1 LSCRLFTRAL
11 GHRLVCSAITRK
23 RRVGPRPRGRGKSS
37 VQRANNNGLSSSRVL
52 LVDDERD
59 LLELLAFVVEQAGF
73 VPVKAAN
80 PTEALEALEKEDPA
94 VAVVDLNLR
103 PWSGFDLIAEIR
115 KRNPKLPITVLTARA
130 GEDDKVRALDTG
142 ADDYVVKPFAHR
154 ELIARI
160 RAQVRRAELE
170 RGTSG
175 ESTLAAGIFQLDLRE
190 RLLVVDGELELRL
203 TGTEFRLLE
212 CLMRNADSVVGTNML
227 ARYVWGY
234 NDPPAREAMRVT
246 VYRLRRKLGDGR
258 SGSRLIETVPGVG
271 LRLRTVRA
279 EQATEP
285 SL

>member
-1 LSCRLFTRAL
+1 MVGADLYAL
-11 GHRLVCSAITRK
+11 VRTKAQGGS
-23 RRVGPRPRGRGKSS
+23 RVREAAAKAS
-37 VQRANNNGLSSSRVL
+37 VERANNNGTFPSRIL

-73 VPVKAAN
+73 VPVKTAN
-80 PTEALEALEKEDPA
+80 PTEALAALEKESPA
-94 VAVVDLNLR
+94 VAVVDLNLG
-103 PWSGFDLIAEIR
+103 PWSGFELIAEIR
-115 KRNPKLPITVLTARA
+115 RRSPKLPITVLTARG
-130 GEDDKVRALDTG
+130 GEEDKVRALDTG
-142 ADDYVVKPFAHR
+142 ADDYVVKPFSHR
-154 ELIARI
+154 ELTARI

-170 RGTSG
+170 RGASG
-175 ESTLAAGIFQLDLRE
+175 ESTLSVGSFRLDLRE
-190 RLLVVDGELELRL
+190 RILVVDDELRLRL

-212 CLMRNADSVVGTNML
+212 CLMRNADSVVGTEML

-258 SGSRLIETVPGVG
+258 PGSRFIETVPGIG
-271 LRLRTVRA
+271 LRLRTLQT